1 MWDELNRILGVN
13 RKSELSSGEPR
24 PDASAAPEAEPGTK
38 SGNESDSPGG
48 TTPAELSGK
57 TAVPEPAETVEP
69 QKRPDVIGGDGETW
83 PAGVAEWAAILDEE
97 ARLDGDPTQGDPALS
112 DGEHPAPDDDPV
124 IESVEP
130 RPFGFALPHP
140 TRRKP
145 AGRRLVK
152 PEPTAD
158 KTSTYKPEQRLLILD
173 CWQRSGL
180 PAKDFADLV
189 GISKHTLYGWK
200 KAFMQH
206 GPAGLM
212 DRPRG
217 AKAGSRLP
225 ELTQRSI
232 LMLKQAHPDWGC
244 ERISVMLARGPA
256 LGASPGAVARVLHE
270 AGYELEEAPT
280 RPHPDKVRSFERA
293 TPNQLWQTDLFT
305 FVLKRQNRRVYL
317 VAFMDD
323 HSRFIVSFGLHASQS
338 TALVLE
344 VLRAGITSY
353 GAPREVLTDNG
364 SQYVT
369 WRGKSL
375 FTRELEKRGI
385 QQVVARPRHPQTL
398 GKIERFW
405 GTLWRECLEAAVFI
419 DLADARARIGHF
431 IDWYNFR
438 RPHSGI
444 DSLAPADR
452 FFGAA
457 PDVLRTLRAQVAA
470 NSLELARHGVPRPP
484 FYVTGQV
491 GGKNFSLHAEGERV
505 FLTQDGQQRREVD
518 LAPPAQA
525 TTDNAMPPPVCPDGS
540 PAAGEE
546 TTSGTHG
553 DERAPG
559 VSPLDDFLSPR
570 ADHEPP
576 ADPQSPTGT
585 DSENGGGAP

>member
-13 RKSELSSGEPR
+13 RKSELPSGQPR
-24 PDASAAPEAEPGTK
+24 PDAASAPETEAGTEPGPEP
-38 SGNESDSPGG
+38 GNESDPPGD
-48 TTPAELSGK
+48 TTPAELPGK
-57 TAVPEPAETVEP
+57 IEAPEPTETVEP
-69 QKRPDVIGGDGETW
+69 QNSPDVIVGDGETW
-83 PAGVAEWAAILDEE
+83 PTGVAPWAAILDEE
-97 ARLDGDPTQGDPALS
+97 SRLDGDPAPWDPSPS
-112 DGEHPAPDDDPV
+112 DGELPAPDDDPD

-130 RPFGFALPHP
+130 RPFGFALPQAA
-140 TRRKP
+140 RRKP

-152 PEPTAD
+152 PDPAAD
-158 KTSTYKPEQRLLILD
+158 KTSTFKPEQRLLILD
-173 CWQRSGL
+173 CWLRSGL

-189 GISKHTLYGWK
+189 GISKHSLYGWK
-200 KAFMQH
+200 KAFTRH

-212 DRPRG
+212 ARQRG
-217 AKAGSRLP
+217 AKPGSKLP

-280 RPHPDKVRSFERA
+280 RPHPDKGRSLERA
-293 TPNQLWQTDLFT
+293 TANQLWQTDLFT

-375 FTRELEKRGI
+375 FSRELEKRGI
-385 QQVVARPRHPQTL
+385 RQVVARPRHPQTL

-444 DSLAPADR
+444 DSMAPADR

-470 NSLELARHGVPRPP
+470 NSLELARNGVPRPP

-505 FLTQDGQQRREVD
+505 FLTQEGQQRREVD
-518 LAPPAQA
+518 LAPPVQA
-525 TTDNAMPPPVCPDGS
+525 TTDNLMPAPVCPDGS
-540 PAAGEE
+540 PAAEE
-546 TTSGTHG
+546 TTSGTDN
-553 DERAPG
+553 DEPAPG
-559 VSPLDDFLSPR
+559 TSPLDDFLPPR
-570 ADHEPP
+570 GGNDAP
-576 ADPQSPTGT
+576 AGENGTG
-585 DSENGGGAP
+585 ENGGAP